1 MKANAIQFLTSAGI
15 FGPVVIVPSILQDQM
30 GASLDQIGLVA
41 GGFAAAGFFSS
52 YFFGRRSDVHGR
64 RFILLAGLVL
74 SGLAT
79 VLQAISIMVGGLVFF
94 VAVRILI
101 GFASGMF
108 PAALMAYA
116 YDTKGGKMGI
126 ISAFG
131 ALGWGVGNLAVGLF
145 GLFYGQAYAQVY
157 LMCTIIIFASFVI
170 ALQLPFAKETSISV
184 PLFPK
189 ALIKR
194 NAPVY
199 VSMLIRHTGANM
211 IWVTY
216 PLFLISIGASPLMV
230 AVIYAVNAFGQFGFM
245 AIMDRFE
252 PAVLVAVGLASSAA
266 TFYTF
271 TLVGSFWEII
281 PSQILLA
288 ASYSSLYVGSLRY
301 VMDRNEEKATS
312 SGLLSSTMSVSGIIG
327 PVLGGLAATAYD
339 FKGTIIIATLMSVVA
354 LGMFLYAL
362 NRSGEFYRLRIHSR
376 SRI

>member
-1 MKANAIQFLTSAGI
+1 MKANAIQLLSSAGI
-15 FGPVVIVPSILQDQM
+15 FGPVIIVPTILKTEL
-30 GASLDQIGLVA
+30 GASLDLIGLIA

-64 RFILLAGLVL
+64 RVILLVGLLL
-74 SGLAT
+74 SGFAT
-79 VLQAISIMVGGLVFF
+79 ALQAVSIVVGGLALFA
-94 VAVRILI
+94 AVRILI

-108 PAALMAYA
+108 PAALLAYA
-116 YDTKGGKMGI
+116 YDTRGGKMGL

-145 GLFYGQAYAQVY
+145 WLFYGQAYEQVY
-157 LMCTIIIFASFVI
+157 LMCTLIIFASFVI
-170 ALQLPFAKETSISV
+170 ALRLPFAKETSLSV
-184 PLFPK
+184 PLFPR

-199 VSMLIRHTGANM
+199 ASMLIRHTGANM

-230 AVIYAVNAFGQFGFM
+230 SVIYAVNAFGQFAFM

-288 ASYSSLYVGSLRY
+288 ASYSSLYVGCLRY
-301 VMDRNEEKATS
+301 VMDRNEEKATA

-327 PVLGGLAATAYD
+327 PVLGGLAATAFG
-339 FKGTIIIATLMSVVA
+339 FKGTIVIATLMSIAA
-354 LGMFLYAL
+354 LGIFLYAL
-362 NRSGEFYRLRIHSR
+362 DRSGEFYRLRIHFR
-376 SRI
+376 SRT

>member
-1 MKANAIQFLTSAGI
+1 MKANAIQLLSSAGI
-15 FGPVVIVPSILQDQM
+15 FGPVVIVPSILQSQ
-30 GASLDQIGLVA
+30 GASLDQIGLIA

-64 RFILLAGLVL
+64 RMILLAGLLL
-74 SGLAT
+74 SGLASA
-79 VLQAISIMVGGLVFF
+79 LQAISVVVGGLVLFA
-94 VAVRILI
+94 AVRLLI
-101 GFASGMF
+101 GLASGMF
-108 PAALMAYA
+108 PAALMAYV
-116 YDTKGGKMGI
+116 YDTRGGKMGL

-131 ALGWGVGNLAVGLF
+131 AMGWGVGNLAVGLF
-145 GLFYGQAYAQVY
+145 GLFYERAYFV
-157 LMCTIIIFASFVI
+157 CTIIIFASFII
-170 ALQLPFAKETSISV
+170 AMRLPFTRETSMAV

-199 VSMLIRHTGANM
+199 ASMLIRHTGANM

-230 AVIYAVNAFGQFGFM
+230 SVIYAINAFGQFAFM

-252 PAVLVAVGLASSAA
+252 PTVLVAVGLASSAA

-281 PSQILLA
+281 PSQVLLA
-288 ASYSSLYVGSLRY
+288 ASYSSLYVGCLRY

-312 SGLLSSTMSVSGIIG
+312 SGLLSSTMSISGIIG
-327 PVLGGLAATAYD
+327 PVLGGLAATAFD
-339 FKGTIIIATLMSVVA
+339 FKGTIIIATMMSVVA
-354 LGMFLYAL
+354 LGIFLYAL
-362 NRSGEFYRLRIHSR
+362 DRSGEFYRLGIRFR
-376 SRI
+376 SRT